1 MIIFGLQNY
10 SFIMKTHKRLCF
22 FRLAVLLGGIAL
34 FLCSVTTP
42 AYSGDDKRAFVGVGI
57 GFYNVEN
64 LFDTINDPR
73 IRDDDF
79 TPQGSNRWNTER
91 YFEKL
96 DNLAEVL
103 YKLGQEVNPDGLAVI
118 GLAEVENETVLEDLA
133 AHEKIRDRNYQVVFE
148 RGPDRRGM
156 HVAFFYNPDYFEYIS
171 HNNYPTVVPDRPN
184 FITRDQ
190 LLLTGNLLGE
200 RMHFIVAHWPSRV
213 GGEARSRPGRVAKAD
228 IARNVI
234 DSIQEAEPGAKVFMM
249 GDFND
254 NPTDI
259 SIRKH
264 LRSQGNK
271 EKVSDDELYNPFE
284 SFYRRGVG
292 TNAWR
297 DAWSL
302 FDQILFTPSLLGDD
316 YSDFKYLRAEVFNRP
331 FLRQP
336 SGRFQGYP
344 FRTFGGGVY
353 LGGYS
358 DHFPVCVYLI
368 RELKTE

>member
-1 MIIFGLQNY
+1 MVIYKAFRSSWAILLLVFVFCLT
-10 SFIMKTHKRLCF
+10 SFS
-22 FRLAVLLGGIAL
+22 AL
-34 FLCSVTTP
+34 Y
-42 AYSGDDKRAFVGVGI
+42 AHAQDEERAFIGVGI

-64 LFDTINDPR
+64 LFDTINDPN

-79 TPQGSNRWNTER
+79 TPEGSNRWNTER

-103 YKLGQEVNPDGLAVI
+103 DKLGRDFNPDGLAVI
-118 GLAEVENETVLEDLA
+118 GLAEVENAEVLEDLA
-133 AHEKIRDRNYQVVFE
+133 AHERIRDRNYQVVFE

-171 HNNYPTVVPDRPN
+171 HQTYPTVVPDRPD

-228 IARNVI
+228 IARNAI
-234 DSIQEAEPGAKVFMM
+234 DSILEVEPGAKVFMM

-264 LRSQGNK
+264 LRSRGKK
-271 EKVSDDELYNPFE
+271 EGIQEDELYNPYE
-284 SFYRRGVG
+284 SFYRRGIG

-302 FDQILFTPSLLGDD
+302 FDQILLTPSLLNDD
-316 YSDFKYLRAEVFNRP
+316 YSEFRYLRAEVFNKP

-344 FRTFGGGVY
+344 FRSFGGGVY

-358 DHFPVCVYLI
+358 DHFPVAVYLI
-368 RELKTE
+368 REVNND

>member
-1 MIIFGLQNY
+1 MRFKNLW
-10 SFIMKTHKRLCF
+10 LCPI
-22 FRLAVLLGGIAL
+22 LVLAL
-34 FLCSVTTP
+34 FFAAPTCLF
-42 AYSGDDKRAFVGVGI
+42 AESGDDKREFISVPI

-64 LFDTINDPR
+64 LFDTINDPD

-79 TPQGSNRWNTER
+79 TPEGSNRWTSER
-91 YFEKL
+91 YWEKQE
-96 DNLAEVL
+96 NLARVID
-103 YKLGQEVNPDGLAVI
+103 KLGQDLNPDGVAVL
-118 GLAEVENETVLEDLA
+118 GLAEVENEAVLEDLA
-133 AHEKIRDRNYQVVFE
+133 AQERIKDRNYQVVHE
-148 RGPDRRGM
+148 PSPDRRGID
-156 HVAFFYNPDYFEYIS
+156 VAFFYNPTYFEYDS
-171 HNNYPTVVPDRPN
+171 HKAYPTVIEDRPD

-190 LLLTGNLLGE
+190 LLLSGYLLGE

-213 GGEARSRPGRVAKAD
+213 GGEARSRPLRTGKAD
-228 IARNVI
+228 IARHII

-264 LRSQGNK
+264 LRSRGNK
-271 EKVSDDELYNPFE
+271 EEVGEDELYNPFE
-284 SFYRRGVG
+284 SFYRRGIG

-302 FDQILFTPSLLGDD
+302 FDQILITPSLLNDD
-316 YSDFKYLRAEVFNRP
+316 YSEFRYLRAEVFNRP

-344 FRTFGGGVY
+344 FRTYGGGVY

-358 DHFPVCVYLI
+358 DHFPVYIYLI
-368 RELKTE
+368 REYKRD

>member
-1 MIIFGLQNY
+1 MELTRRI
-10 SFIMKTHKRLCF
+10 SFF
-22 FRLAVLLGGIAL
+22 SVAVTMAIVSSL
-34 FLCSVTTP
+34 FLANVLYAQT
-42 AYSGDDKRAFVGVGI
+42 GQDQREFIGVGI

-103 YKLGQEVNPDGLAVI
+103 ELLGQDVNPDGLAVI
-118 GLAEVENETVLEDLA
+118 GLAEVENTTVLEDLA
-133 AHEKIRDRNYQVVFE
+133 AHEKIRGRNYQVVFE
-148 RGPDRRGM
+148 QGPDRRGM
-156 HVAFFYNPDYFEYIS
+156 HVAFFYNPTYFEYVS
-171 HNNYPTVVPDRPN
+171 HNNYPTIVPDRPD

-200 RMHFIVAHWPSRV
+200 RMHFIVGHWPSRV

-228 IARNVI
+228 IARAVI
-234 DSIQEAEPGAKVFMM
+234 DSIQDAEPGAKVFIM

-264 LRSQGNK
+264 LRSKGSREGIK
-271 EKVSDDELYNPFE
+271 ESELYNPFE
-284 SFYRRGVG
+284 SFYRRGIG

-302 FDQILFTPSLLGDD
+302 FDQILFTPSLLNND
-316 YSDFKYLRAEVFNRP
+316 YSDFTFLRAEVFNKP

-344 FRTFGGGVY
+344 FRSFGGGVY

-368 RELKTE
+368 REHKGK

>member
-1 MIIFGLQNY
+1 MALTVAIGFFFVSTATLHAGHDKGEKE
-10 SFIMKTHKRLCF
+10 FI
-22 FRLAVLLGGIAL
+22 AVA
-34 FLCSVTTP
+34 
-42 AYSGDDKRAFVGVGI
+42 I

-64 LFDTINDPR
+64 LFDTINDPN

-79 TPQGSNRWNTER
+79 TPQGSNRWNTEK

-96 DNLAEVL
+96 ENLAEVI
-103 YKLGQEVNPDGLAVI
+103 YHLGRDVNPDGVAVL
-118 GLAEVENETVLEDLA
+118 GLAEVENVRVLEDLA
-133 AHEKIRDRNYQVVFE
+133 AQEKIRDRNYQIIFVQ
-148 RGPDRRGM
+148 GPDRRGV
-156 HVAFFYNPDYFEYIS
+156 HNAFFYNPAYFEHIS
-171 HNNYPTVVPDRPN
+171 HEAYPTIVPGRPD

-190 LLLTGNLLGE
+190 LLLTGNVLGE
-200 RMHFIVAHWPSRV
+200 RMHFIVGHWPSRV
-213 GGEARSRPGRVAKAD
+213 GGEARSRPGRIAAAD

-234 DSIQEAEPGAKVFMM
+234 DSIQAAEPGAKVFMM

-264 LRSQGNK
+264 LRSKGTK
-271 EKVSDDELYNPFE
+271 EGIKDNELYNPFE
-284 SFYRRGVG
+284 SFFRRGIG

-302 FDQILFTPSLLGDD
+302 FDQILMTPAVLGDD
-316 YSDFKYLRAEVFNRP
+316 FSTFTYLRAEVFNRP

-336 SGRFQGYP
+336 TGRFQGYP

-368 RELKTE
+368 REHKKD

>member
-1 MIIFGLQNY
+1 MEQIRRIP
-10 SFIMKTHKRLCF
+10 F
-22 FRLAVLLGGIAL
+22 FSLALKAAL
-34 FLCSVTTP
+34 FFLLTFANGSYGW
-42 AYSGDDKRAFVGVGI
+42 AQQDKRDFVGVGI

-79 TPQGSNRWNTER
+79 TPQGSNRWNSER

-103 YKLGQEVNPDGLAVI
+103 KLLGQEVNPDGLAVI
-118 GLAEVENETVLEDLA
+118 GLAEVENTTVLEDLA
-133 AHEKIRDRNYQVVFE
+133 AHEKIRNRNYQVVFE

-156 HVAFFYNPDYFEYIS
+156 HVAFFYNPKYFEYIS
-171 HNNYPTVVPDRPN
+171 HNNYPTVVPDRPD

-200 RMHFIVAHWPSRV
+200 RMHFIVGHWPSRV
-213 GGEARSRPGRVAKAD
+213 GGEARSRPGRIAKAD
-228 IARNVI
+228 IARAVI
-234 DSIQEAEPGAKVFMM
+234 DSIQAAEPGAKVFIM

-264 LRSQGNK
+264 LRSKGSREGIRDN
-271 EKVSDDELYNPFE
+271 ELYNPFE
-284 SFYRRGVG
+284 SFFRRGIG

-302 FDQILFTPSLLGDD
+302 FDQILFTPSLLNDD
-316 YSDFKYLRAEVFNRP
+316 YSDFTYLRAEVFNRP

-344 FRTFGGGVY
+344 FRSFGGGVY

-368 RELKTE
+368 REHKRE